1 MYADP
6 TVISRLQNCP
16 ADPHNPLGHLYV
28 HQILDA
34 MQTKNMLFLSE
45 QARYGDLDARA
56 ELVRFLM
63 VTIDTL
69 TETLSG
75 IELLSRKSMRR
86 NMTRRWRTLSLY
98 MREDASNSDK
108 DSSWERS
115 KVSGKACSEA

>member
-1 MYADP
+1 
-6 TVISRLQNCP
+6 
-16 ADPHNPLGHLYV
+16 
-28 HQILDA
+28 

-63 VTIDTL
+63 VTIDAL

-75 IELLSRKSMRR
+75 IELLSRRSMRR
-86 NMTRRWRTLSLY
+86 NMTGRWRTLSLY